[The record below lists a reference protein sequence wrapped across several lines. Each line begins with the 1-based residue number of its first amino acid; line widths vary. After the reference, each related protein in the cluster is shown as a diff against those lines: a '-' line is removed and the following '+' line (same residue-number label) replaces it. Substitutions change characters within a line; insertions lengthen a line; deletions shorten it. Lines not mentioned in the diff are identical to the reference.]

1 MNTRLVTYSYY
12 QSNLL
17 FYKEF
22 GLNYHY
28 REDPPV
34 TYSITVVNIHMQT
47 LCKTLGGRLRV
58 LT

>member
-1 MNTRLVTYSYY
+1 MNTQLVTYSYY

-28 REDPPV
+28 REGP
-34 TYSITVVNIHMQT
+34 
-47 LCKTLGGRLRV
+47 RLLIV
-58 LT
+58 LL

>member
-1 MNTRLVTYSYY
+1 MNTQLVTYSYY

-28 REDPPV
+28 THPKGNLN
-34 TYSITVVNIHMQT
+34 SKSVVA
-47 LCKTLGGRLRV
+47 LL
-58 LT
+58 

>member
-1 MNTRLVTYSYY
+1 MNTQLVTYSYY

-28 REDPPV
+28 REDQWLL
-34 TYSITVVNIHMQT
+34 I
-47 LCKTLGGRLRV
+47 V
-58 LT
+58 LL

>member
-1 MNTRLVTYSYY
+1 MNTQLVTYGYH

-28 REDPPV
+28 REDP
-34 TYSITVVNIHMQT
+34 
-47 LCKTLGGRLRV
+47 RLLIV
-58 LT
+58 LL

>member
-1 MNTRLVTYSYY
+1 MNTQLVTYRYY

-28 REDPPV
+28 REDP
-34 TYSITVVNIHMQT
+34 
-47 LCKTLGGRLRV
+47 RLLIV
-58 LT
+58 LL

>member
-1 MNTRLVTYSYY
+1 MRDY

-28 REDPPV
+28 REDP
-34 TYSITVVNIHMQT
+34 
-47 LCKTLGGRLRV
+47 RLLIV
-58 LT
+58 LL

>member
-17 FYKEF
+17 FYKKF

-28 REDPPV
+28 REDP
-34 TYSITVVNIHMQT
+34 
-47 LCKTLGGRLRV
+47 RLLIV
-58 LT
+58 LL

>member
-1 MNTRLVTYSYY
+1 MNTQLVPYSYY

-28 REDPPV
+28 REDP
-34 TYSITVVNIHMQT
+34 
-47 LCKTLGGRLRV
+47 RLLIV
-58 LT
+58 LL

>member
-1 MNTRLVTYSYY
+1 MGESCINTQLVTHSYY

-28 REDPPV
+28 RKDPG
-34 TYSITVVNIHMQT
+34 Y
-47 LCKTLGGRLRV
+47 L
-58 LT
+58 

>member
-1 MNTRLVTYSYY
+1 MNTQLVTYSCY

-28 REDPPV
+28 REDP
-34 TYSITVVNIHMQT
+34 
-47 LCKTLGGRLRV
+47 RLLIV
-58 LT
+58 LL